1 MSENELLR
9 LSAQI
14 VSAHAANNLV
24 STAELTGV
32 IQSVYQALKNAGE
45 PVVEELARQVPA
57 VPIKKSVFPSYLVCL
72 EDGKKLKML
81 KRHLMSSYG
90 MTPDQYRTRWNLPS
104 TYPMV
109 APDYAERRSTLAKE
123 NGLGRKV
130 QGDLPL
136 AEEPVTDEPPVQKIP
151 EGKRG
156 RKATG
161 KKGTDEPRLPLT
173 EE

>member
-14 VSAHAANNLV
+14 VSAHAKHNPV
-24 STAELTGV
+24 SSAELTNV
-32 IQSVYQALKNAGE
+32 IQSVYQALKSTDG
-45 PVVEELARQVPA
+45 PLVDELPPQSPA
-57 VPIKKSVFPSYLVCL
+57 VPIKKSVFPGYIVCL

-81 KRHLMSSYG
+81 KRHLMAAYG
-90 MTPDQYRTRWNLPS
+90 MTPDDYRARWKLPS

-123 NGLGRKV
+123 NGLGRTN
-130 QGDLPL
+130 QGSFP
-136 AEEPVTDEPPVQKIP
+136 AEEPVDEEPRIQKIAA
-151 EGKRG
+151 GARG
-156 RKATG
+156 RKAGT
-161 KKGTDEPRLPLT
+161 KKAVDQQNLFAT